1 MNPSEII
8 IQLESGLEVFA
19 GLFTGISTEHITY
32 KPSPDK
38 WCLLEIVSHL
48 YDEEVYD
55 FKPRLKKI
63 LAGDH
68 NWEPIDPQGWVV
80 SRNYMNNNFHKT
92 LNNFLEERKKSAD
105 WLNNIEVTDWNVK
118 AVHPKFGEF
127 SAYQMLCNWLAHDY
141 LHIRQING
149 VKYQMLQSSLKKD
162 ELGYAG
168 DW

>member
-1 MNPSEII
+1 MTPSEII
-8 IQLESGLEVFA
+8 LQLGSGTDVFA
-19 GLFTGISTEHITY
+19 NLFTGISHGQIKY

-63 LAGDH
+63 LDEDH
-68 NWEPIDPQGWVV
+68 DWEPIDPQGWVV

-92 LNNFLEERKKSAD
+92 LNNFLEERKRSAD
-105 WLNNIEVTDWNVK
+105 WLSNLQVNDWNVK

-127 SAYQMLCNWLAHDY
+127 SAFQMLCNWLAHDY
-141 LHIRQING
+141 LHIRQITG
-149 VKYQMLQSSLKKD
+149 VKYQLLKSSLNKD